1 MNNNKLDG
9 LIYYRLIKMIIALI
23 FLHQNYNEI
32 HDKIKILNKE
42 DIKINAKQ
50 HILYSVFI

>member
-1 MNNNKLDG
+1 MDG
-9 LIYYRLIKMIIALI
+9 LIYYRLIKISYRFDFSA
-23 FLHQNYNEI
+23 LHQNYNEI